1 MREWW
6 EEDEEEEEEI
16 TGRAG
21 EPVKSYYSQYLTIN
35 FYLEVLKF
43 IYQNSKLLIAF
54 GFVF

>member
-21 EPVKSYYSQYLTIN
+21 EPGKSYYSQYLTIN
-35 FYLEVLKF
+35 FYLEVLKSSCTK
-43 IYQNSKLLIAF
+43 IQKLC
-54 GFVF
+54 